1 MSGAGPFDAA
11 RTAMARFETM
21 APAPCPL
28 CTTAHR
34 PGRPTRP
41 ASGWQQT
48 LGYADYRGRDPM
60 NFLQLLRDRIRALA
74 GKRRARKLPRR
85 SAKPPIGAR
94 IVQQESG
101 VRLTVQA
108 GLSDEL
114 WIWLLDGGW
123 RVMTHRPDRRRYR
136 DISWSQVTRLI
147 DCDPARRE
155 RLLAESIGDANSRRT
170 VGMRARG

>member
-1 MSGAGPFDAA
+1 
-11 RTAMARFETM
+11 
-21 APAPCPL
+21 
-28 CTTAHR
+28 
-34 PGRPTRP
+34 
-41 ASGWQQT
+41 
-48 LGYADYRGRDPM
+48 M